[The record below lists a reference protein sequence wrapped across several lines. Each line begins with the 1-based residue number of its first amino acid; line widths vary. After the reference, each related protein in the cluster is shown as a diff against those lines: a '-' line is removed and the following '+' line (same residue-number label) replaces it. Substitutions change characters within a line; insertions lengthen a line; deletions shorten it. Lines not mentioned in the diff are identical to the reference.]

1 MEHKDSTIIY
11 ESMFTAMELILSDDA
26 SWREAMTGLLRY
38 GFYGEQPESGNP
50 LVQAIWIQSLP
61 AMKNA
66 KDRYAKA
73 VANGKK
79 GGRPT
84 QVTTERIMQLKAEGK
99 TNKEIAELCGCSEKT
114 IEGHITSY
122 NKAKEITSDKT
133 ETYTDTY
140 SESDTYS
147 DTETET
153 DTERFQGFLGCDDE
167 QNADI
172 GVNLDIINAIIGMY
186 KQGKNYDQMKDKI
199 NKDFNQSVSG
209 KQIHY
214 IIDNRERYENEIE
227 KDKKAKADTKYQQA
241 LLNEQKKHDTEL
253 ARASE
258 VVQVFKRYGV
268 NVSEEQVRKRYTTDI
283 IEGECGCCA
292 WNMGTLIYF
301 VEQWPMAYQ
310 GLEDYCALNEII
322 RDNEECCMCQS
333 YNHMESKVSKKL
345 KEANSTELNE
355 LLDIFENEEI

>member
-11 ESMFTAMELILSDDA
+11 ESMFTAMELILTDDA

-79 GGRPT
+79 GGRPA
-84 QVTTERIMQLKAEGK
+84 QVTTEQIMQLKAEGK

-114 IEGHITSY
+114 VEGHITTF
-122 NKAKEITSDKT
+122 NKEQENKET

-140 SESDTYS
+140 SET
-147 DTETET
+147 DTE
-153 DTERFQGFLGCDDE
+153 TERFQGFPGCDE
-167 QNADI
+167 QEIKIDF
-172 GVNLDIINAIIGMY
+172 GLDIIDIIIKMY
-186 KQGKNYDQMKDKI
+186 KQGKNYDLMKDKI
-199 NKDFNQSVSG
+199 KKDFKQNVSG

-214 IIDNRERYENEIE
+214 IINNRDKYENEIE
-227 KDKKAKADTKYQQA
+227 KDKKAKADARYQQA
-241 LLNEQKKHDTEL
+241 LSDQQKKHDSEL
-253 ARASE
+253 ARAEE
-258 VVQVFKRYGV
+258 VVQIFKQYGV

-283 IEGECGCCA
+283 IEGECGCCG
-292 WNMGTLIYF
+292 WHMDTLIYF
-301 VEQWPMAYQ
+301 VEKWPDAYR
-310 GLEDYCALNEII
+310 GLEGYHALNEII
-322 RDNEECCMCQS
+322 RDNEESCMSQS
-333 YNHMESKVSKKL
+333 DSHMEYKVNKKL
-345 KEANSTELNE
+345 EEQNKEEIKS
-355 LLDIFENEEI
+355 LLDIFEEEL

>member
-79 GGRPT
+79 GGRPA
-84 QVTTERIMQLKAEGK
+84 QVTTEQIMQLKAGGK

-122 NKAKEITSDKT
+122 NKAKEINSAKT

-147 DTETET
+147 DTET
-153 DTERFQGFLGCDDE
+153 DTERFQGFLGCNDE
-167 QNADI
+167 QSTNI
-172 GVNLDIINAIIGMY
+172 GVSLDIVGAIIGLY

-199 NKDFNQSVSG
+199 KKDFNQSISG

-214 IIDNRERYENEIE
+214 IIDNRDKYENEIE
-227 KDKKAKADTKYQQA
+227 KDKKAKADARYQQA
-241 LLNEQKKHDTEL
+241 LSDQQKKHDAEL
-253 ARASE
+253 ARAEE
-258 VVQVFKRYGV
+258 VVQIFKQYGV

-283 IEGECGCCA
+283 IEGECGCCG
-292 WNMGTLIYF
+292 WHMDTLIYF
-301 VEQWPMAYQ
+301 VEKWPDAYR
-310 GLEDYCALNEII
+310 GLEGYHALNEII
-322 RDNEECCMCQS
+322 RDNEESCMSQS
-333 YNHMESKVSKKL
+333 DNHMEYKVSKNL
-345 KEANSTELNE
+345 EDANKEEFDE
-355 LLDIFENEEI
+355 LLDIFDDNEI